1 MRTNF
6 IINPRYKEIKSFL
19 KNIPE
24 IFDNRGEIIHQNR
37 RNTIKVI
44 EYNGLK
50 FNVKKFGKPLFAN
63 RLSYTYVRDSKAKRA
78 YEYSFRFN
86 SSGIPTPEGVAYIE
100 QFDGGLITYSYFIS
114 LQSEL
119 KHVMSELYAKPL
131 NGNEKLFKQFA
142 IFTAK
147 MHDSGIN
154 HLDYSLGNI
163 LFDLDDNG
171 DFKFEV
177 VDINRVDFENVSQES
192 GCKSFVKL
200 WLEDDIFEYMSGF
213 YAQQREMN
221 FERTKKMVLFF
232 RHKFVI
238 KTNLHKALKNNIKR
252 FKRA

>member
-1 MRTNF
+1 
-6 IINPRYKEIKSFL
+6 
-19 KNIPE
+19 
-24 IFDNRGEIIHQNR
+24 
-37 RNTIKVI
+37 
-44 EYNGLK
+44 
-50 FNVKKFGKPLFAN
+50 
-63 RLSYTYVRDSKAKRA
+63 
-78 YEYSFRFN
+78 
-86 SSGIPTPEGVAYIE
+86 
-100 QFDGGLITYSYFIS
+100 
-114 LQSEL
+114 
-119 KHVMSELYAKPL
+119 MSELYAKPL
-131 NGNEKLFKQFA
+131 NGNEQLFKQFA

-147 MHDSGIN
+147 MHESGIN

-238 KTNLHKALKNNIKR
+238 ETNLHKAFKNNIKR